1 MYEGAVQNLIDEL
14 GRLPGVG
21 PKSAQRIAFHILNA
35 DAADMA
41 RLANAISTVKTS
53 VSFCEECGN
62 VSETK
67 LCTICRDERRD
78 PSVLCVV
85 EESKDVVAIERTRS
99 FTGRYHVLGGAINP
113 LAGVGPEQLRIREL
127 VSRLVRRPQP
137 TSRACS
143 CHWVCVC
150 RVSRR
155 VYRSVATWSTRTRL
169 PWAAR
174 WRAAASLARARRWLI
189 LPPRILSA

>member
-1 MYEGAVQNLIDEL
+1 
-14 GRLPGVG
+14 
-21 PKSAQRIAFHILNA
+21 
-35 DAADMA
+35 MA

-99 FTGRYHVLGGAINP
+99 LPAATM
-113 LAGVGPEQLRIREL
+113 
-127 VSRLVRRPQP
+127 
-137 TSRACS
+137 C
-143 CHWVCVC
+143 
-150 RVSRR
+150 
-155 VYRSVATWSTRTRL
+155 SVAPLTRWRV
-169 PWAAR
+169 WA
-174 WRAAASLARARRWLI
+174 RAAAYS
-189 LPPRILSA
+189 